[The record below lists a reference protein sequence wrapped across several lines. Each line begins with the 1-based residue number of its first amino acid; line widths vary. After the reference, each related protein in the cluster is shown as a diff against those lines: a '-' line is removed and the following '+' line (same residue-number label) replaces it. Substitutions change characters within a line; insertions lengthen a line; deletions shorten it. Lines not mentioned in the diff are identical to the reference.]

1 MLDLTLRST
10 KESLVRPICR
20 LIPPS
25 VSPTHLTLV
34 GFFFG
39 LACCFSAISPSS
51 SGLTPHNVVLTLS
64 LWFVN
69 RLLDSLDGSLAR
81 SRESAMETGGFLDLL
96 CDFIIYSL
104 IPPAVAHGEDR
115 YRSTAVGLSP
125 VDWRSV
131 AFLEATFH
139 INNFVL
145 FYVAAVA
152 TKIQSQSGKQRSADL
167 TSVIM
172 KPALV
177 EGFESAIA
185 FTLMLMFPSQIES
198 LAWGMGCAV
207 LIGIGQRLLY
217 IIPALKQIDRP
228 DKA

>member
-1 MLDLTLRST
+1 MLDLALRST
-10 KESLVRPICR
+10 KESILRPACC
-20 LIPPS
+20 LIPS
-25 VSPTHLTLV
+25 TISPTHLTLA
-34 GFFFG
+34 GFCFG
-39 LACCFSAISPSS
+39 LACCFSATFS
-51 SGLTPHNVVLTLS
+51 SGSLAAHDVTLTLF
-64 LWFVN
+64 LWLLN
-69 RLLDSLDGSLAR
+69 RLLDGLDGSLAR
-81 SRESAMETGGFLDLL
+81 LRGSVLEMGGFLDIL

-104 IPPAVAHGEDR
+104 IPPAVALGEDR
-115 YRSTAVGLSP
+115 CRSTAAGLSP

-152 TKIQSQSGKQRSADL
+152 AKVQCQGGKKKSTEL
-167 TSVIM
+167 TSLIM

-185 FTLMLMFPSQIES
+185 FTLMLTFPSHIES

-207 LIGIGQRLLY
+207 VIGIAQRLFY
-217 IIPALKQIDRP
+217 IIPVLRLVDQV

>member
-1 MLDLTLRST
+1 MLDLALRST
-10 KESLVRPICR
+10 KESILRPVCR
-20 LIPPS
+20 LIPPAI
-25 VSPTHLTLV
+25 SPTHLTLA
-34 GFFFG
+34 GFLAG
-39 LACCFSAISPSS
+39 LACCGSTIFSS
-51 SGLTPHNVVLTLS
+51 SGIATHDVTLTLF
-64 LWFVN
+64 LWLLN

-81 SRESAMETGGFLDLL
+81 LRESALEVGGFLDLL
-96 CDFIIYSL
+96 CDFTIYSL
-104 IPPAVAHGEDR
+104 IPPAVALGEDR

-131 AFLEATFH
+131 AFVEATFH

-152 TKIQSQSGKQRSADL
+152 AKVQFRDGKQKSTEL
-167 TSVIM
+167 TSLIM

-185 FTLMLMFPSQIES
+185 FTLMLTFPSHIES

-207 LIGIGQRLLY
+207 LIGIVQRLFY
-217 IIPALKQIDRP
+217 IIPVLKQVDRA

>member
-1 MLDLTLRST
+1 MLDLALRST
-10 KESLVRPICR
+10 KESILRPVCR
-20 LIPPS
+20 WIPS
-25 VSPTHLTLV
+25 AISPTHLTLA
-34 GFFFG
+34 GFVVG
-39 LACCFSAISPSS
+39 LACCCSAIFSTR
-51 SGLTPHNVVLTLS
+51 GIETHHVTLTLF
-64 LWFVN
+64 LWLLN

-81 SRESAMETGGFLDLL
+81 LRGSALEVGGFLDLL

-115 YRSTAVGLSP
+115 YRSTAVGLPP

-131 AFLEATFH
+131 AFVEATFH

-152 TKIQSQSGKQRSADL
+152 AKVQFQGGKQESTEL
-167 TSVIM
+167 TSLIM

-185 FTLMLMFPSQIES
+185 FTLLLAFPSHIES

-207 LIGIGQRLLY
+207 LIGIVQRLFY
-217 IIPALKQIDRP
+217 IIPVLRQV

>member
-10 KESLVRPICR
+10 KESLLTPVCH
-20 LIPPS
+20 LIPSS
-25 VSPTHLTLV
+25 VSPTHLTLA

-39 LACCFSAISPSS
+39 LACCFSAIFSS
-51 SGLTPHNVVLTLS
+51 SSIATHDVTLTLC
-64 LWFVN
+64 LWTVN

-104 IPPAVAHGEDR
+104 IPPAVACGEDR
-115 YRSTAVGLSP
+115 YRSTVVGLSAI
-125 VDWRSV
+125 DWRSV

-152 TKIQSQSGKQRSADL
+152 AKVQSQGGKQKSTDL
-167 TSVIM
+167 TSLIM

-185 FTLMLMFPSQIES
+185 FTLMLTFPNHIES
-198 LAWGMGCAV
+198 LTWGMGCAV
-207 LIGIGQRLLY
+207 LIGIVQRLFY
-217 IIPALKQIDRP
+217 IIPVLKQVDRID
-228 DKA
+228 K